1 MTSNNA
7 PETLPPSGDP
17 DSPIE
22 IILPGAHSSNSAAP
36 GPSPSS
42 PDASSTTTDTVTDNL
57 SFLLMLVLVGCLS
70 YCVAHAVVKGARVT
84 TCLEEENSLRCNL
97 ADGDGRPLSGS
108 ENYNRSKMNKNKSS

>member
-1 MTSNNA
+1 MTTNA
-7 PETLPPSGDP
+7 PQTLPASGDP

-22 IILPGAHSSNSAAP
+22 IILPGAGNRNSA
-36 GPSPSS
+36 GGSGSSSSS
-42 PDASSTTTDTVTDNL
+42 PDASSTSTDAVTDNL

-84 TCLEEENSLRCNL
+84 TCLEEENSLRCSL
-97 ADGDGRPLSGS
+97 ADLDGRALSGS